1 MSVAAIR
8 VAGWKAEGLRCPDHQ
23 VSFESKPGTTHP
35 ISLLQMPNGTG
46 KTTTLN
52 LLRAALS
59 GEGPEGEW
67 SADTIRDLRK
77 DSSARSGLFQLT
89 LLHNKER
96 ITITLQFSFDEPRV
110 TYSTTTRTGKQPGFL
125 PPREMQRFLNPSFVK
140 FFVFDGELAESLLDR
155 QHTNAEQVIQDLFQ
169 LDYLDRMAI
178 WFEWYWKQLAETNAQ
193 TQKGLNKWR
202 GWMERYE
209 GRLGEIKKTKEALLK
224 ESETLR
230 AQQIK
235 LRNESTKAIKAKKAY
250 QEKLTQAEKAYDDAE
265 RDVDEK
271 MQQALAAAR
280 APSNLVA
287 AFGLEMLSLKNAL
300 DHAKLP
306 DSAAREFFE
315 DLAEDSLCICGRPLD
330 ETTRQA
336 VRTRAQLYLGS
347 DDVGLLNHI
356 KGEIATRVGSDPA
369 SSAAEFENLVSDLQ
383 NAIRR
388 AAQCRSG
395 RDAIKQAAVHEDP
408 ELERKEK
415 DIQALVFKLGAVE
428 EQLRRFEETG
438 EPDNDRIDQTW
449 GITILEKGLK
459 RAEKMYTE
467 ISDTLEKKMRAETL
481 THIVRLAQ
489 SNCRERLGVS
499 ICAEANRRVTRLMPH
514 NGIRI
519 KKIDGCLKLDTG
531 KTGASVGETLGVAY
545 AFLSTLFSRKEFQLP
560 FVVDSPAG
568 PLDRPKR
575 TAVAELIPKLAG
587 QFVAFVISTEHDGF
601 QDALD
606 RACPGKIQYL
616 TLFRKGDKA
625 LEKSA
630 LKEAHVT
637 QTNDGMLVTGQE
649 FFEGFQL
656 EKEGGNGV

>member
-1 MSVAAIR
+1 MSVASIR

-23 VSFESKPGTTHP
+23 VFFESKPGTTHP
-35 ISLLQMPNGTG
+35 ITLLQMPNGTG

-52 LLRAALS
+52 LLRSALS
-59 GEGPEGEW
+59 GEGPDGEW
-67 SADTIRDLRK
+67 TAESIRDLRK
-77 DSSARSGLFQLT
+77 DSSIKSGLFQLA

-110 TYSTTTRTGKQPGFL
+110 TYSTTTRAGNQAGFQ

-155 QHTNAEQVIQDLFQ
+155 QQTNAEQVIQDLFQ
-169 LDYLDRMAI
+169 LDFLDRMAD

-193 TQKGLNKWR
+193 TRQGLNKWR
-202 GWMERYE
+202 GWMERYR
-209 GRLGEIKKTKEALLK
+209 GRLGEMRKAKDALLK
-224 ESETLR
+224 ESETVK
-230 AQQIK
+230 AQQTK
-235 LRNESTKAIKAKKAY
+235 LRNESTKAIKAKKEY
-250 QEKLTQAEKAYDDAE
+250 QEKLTLAEKAYDDAE
-265 RDVDEK
+265 RDVDET
-271 MQQALAAAR
+271 MQQVLAAAR
-280 APSNLVA
+280 APSNLLA
-287 AFGLEMLSLKNAL
+287 TFGLEMLSLKNAL

-315 DLAEDSLCICGRPLD
+315 DLAEDPVCICGRPLD

-347 DDVGLLNHI
+347 EDVGLLNHI

-369 SSAAEFENLVSDLQ
+369 SNAAEFEDVTSSLQ
-383 NAIRR
+383 RAIRK
-388 AAQCRSG
+388 AAQCRSA
-395 RDAIKQAAVHEDP
+395 RDAIKQAAVHADP
-408 ELERKEK
+408 ELEQKEK
-415 DIQALVFKLGAVE
+415 EIQALVFKLGTVE

-449 GITILEKGLK
+449 GLAILEKGLK
-459 RAEKMYTE
+459 RAEKMFTE

-481 THIVRLAQ
+481 SKIVRLAQ
-489 SNCRERLGVS
+489 SNCRERLGVA
-499 ICAEANRRVTRLMPH
+499 ICAEANQRVIGLMPN

-519 KKIDGCLKLDTG
+519 QKIDGCLKLDTG
-531 KTGASVGETLGVAY
+531 RTGASVGETLGVAY
-545 AFLSTLFSRKEFQLP
+545 AFLSTLFSRNEFQLP

-575 TAVAELIPKLAG
+575 TAVAQLIPRLAG
-587 QFVAFVISTEHDGF
+587 QFVAFVISTEHAGF
-601 QDALD
+601 QDALE
-606 RACPGKIQYL
+606 RACPGNIQYL

-625 LEKSA
+625 LDRIAIKEK
-630 LKEAHVT
+630 HVAET
-637 QTNDGMLVTGQE
+637 SDGMLVMGQG

-656 EKEGGNGV
+656 EEEGGNGI

>member
-1 MSVAAIR
+1 
-8 VAGWKAEGLRCPDHQ
+8 
-23 VSFESKPGTTHP
+23 
-35 ISLLQMPNGTG
+35 
-46 KTTTLN
+46 
-52 LLRAALS
+52 
-59 GEGPEGEW
+59 
-67 SADTIRDLRK
+67 
-77 DSSARSGLFQLT
+77 
-89 LLHNKER
+89 
-96 ITITLQFSFDEPRV
+96 
-110 TYSTTTRTGKQPGFL
+110 
-125 PPREMQRFLNPSFVK
+125 
-140 FFVFDGELAESLLDR
+140 
-155 QHTNAEQVIQDLFQ
+155 
-169 LDYLDRMAI
+169 
-178 WFEWYWKQLAETNAQ
+178 
-193 TQKGLNKWR
+193 
-202 GWMERYE
+202 
-209 GRLGEIKKTKEALLK
+209 
-224 ESETLR
+224 
-230 AQQIK
+230 
-235 LRNESTKAIKAKKAY
+235 
-250 QEKLTQAEKAYDDAE
+250 
-265 RDVDEK
+265 
-271 MQQALAAAR
+271 
-280 APSNLVA
+280 
-287 AFGLEMLSLKNAL
+287 MLSLKNAL

-315 DLAEDSLCICGRPLD
+315 DLAEDPVCICGRPLD
-330 ETTRQA
+330 EPTRQA

-369 SSAAEFENLVSDLQ
+369 VNAAEFEDLTSTLQ
-383 NAIRR
+383 DAIRK
-388 AAQCRSG
+388 AAQCRSA

-449 GITILEKGLK
+449 GIAVLEKGLK
-459 RAEKMYTE
+459 RAQKMFTE
-467 ISDTLEKKMRAETL
+467 ISDTLEKRMRAETL
-481 THIVRLAQ
+481 SEIVQLAQ
-489 SNCRERLGVS
+489 AKCRERLGVA
-499 ICAEANRRVTRLMPH
+499 ICDEANHRITRLMPH

-545 AFLSTLFSRKEFQLP
+545 AFLSTLFSRNEFQLP

-601 QDALD
+601 QDALE

-625 LEKSA
+625 LERSA
-630 LKEAHVT
+630 MQEEHVT
-637 QTNDGMLVTGQE
+637 HTGDGMLVMGRD

-656 EKEGGNGV
+656 EEESGNGV

>member
-1 MSVAAIR
+1 
-8 VAGWKAEGLRCPDHQ
+8 
-23 VSFESKPGTTHP
+23 VSFESKPGATHP

-67 SADTIRDLRK
+67 TAESIRDLRK
-77 DSSARSGLFQLT
+77 DSSVKRGMFQLA

-110 TYSTTTRTGKQPGFL
+110 TYSTTTRAGNQTGFQ

-155 QHTNAEQVIQDLFQ
+155 QETNAEQVIQDLFQ
-169 LDYLDRMAI
+169 LDFLERMAI

-193 TQKGLNKWR
+193 TKQGLNKWR
-202 GWMERYE
+202 GWMERYKD
-209 GRLGEIKKTKEALLK
+209 RLADMKEAKATLLK
-224 ESETLR
+224 ESDTLKG
-230 AQQIK
+230 QQKK
-235 LRNESTKAIKAKKAY
+235 LRNESTKAIKAKKEY
-250 QEKLTQAEKAYDDAE
+250 QEKLTQAEKAHDDAE
-265 RDVDEK
+265 REVAER
-271 MQQALAAAR
+271 MQEVLAAAR
-280 APSNLVA
+280 APSSLLA
-287 AFGLEMLSLKNAL
+287 TFGLEMLSLKNAL

-315 DLAEDSLCICGRPLD
+315 DLAEDPVCICGRPLD
-330 ETTRQA
+330 EPTRHA
-336 VRTRAQLYLGS
+336 VRARAQLYLGS

-369 SSAAEFENLVSDLQ
+369 LNAAEFEDLTGTLRK
-383 NAIRR
+383 AIRK
-388 AAQCRSG
+388 AAQCRSA
-395 RDAIKQAAVHEDP
+395 RDAIKQAAVHDDP
-408 ELERKEK
+408 ELERKEQE
-415 DIQALVFKLGAVE
+415 IQALAGKLGAVE

-449 GITILEKGLK
+449 GIAILEKGLK
-459 RAEKMYTE
+459 RAEKMFTE
-467 ISDTLEKKMRAETL
+467 ISDTLEKRMRAETL
-481 THIVRLAQ
+481 SEIVRLAQ
-489 SNCRERLGVS
+489 SECRERLGVA
-499 ICAEANRRVTRLMPH
+499 ICDEANQRIARLMPH

-545 AFLSTLFSRKEFQLP
+545 AFLSTLFSRNEFQLP

-575 TAVAELIPKLAG
+575 TAVAQLIPKLAG

-601 QDALD
+601 QDALE

-616 TLFRKGDKA
+616 TLFRKGDKS
-625 LEKSA
+625 LEKMA
-630 LKEAHVT
+630 VQEKRIT
-637 QTNDGMLVTGQE
+637 QTSDGMLVIGRD

-656 EKEGGNGV
+656 EEESGNGV